1 MIQITILTTMDKTR
15 LQNCQVDFS
24 DAQVKLNAAFIAS
37 AAYKYL
43 EGLDFITDEFKKSVE
58 CDREYTLNP
67 PKRESPPLDDTL
79 KVQKLINITFV
90 LVGEIMSA

>member
-1 MIQITILTTMDKTR
+1 MDKTR

-37 AAYKYL
+37 IAYKYL
-43 EGLDFITDEFKKSVE
+43 EGLDFIMDEFKKSVE

-67 PKRESPPLDDTL
+67 LKHESPLLDDTL
-79 KVQKLINITFV
+79 KAQKLINITFV
-90 LVGEIMSA
+90 IVGQIMSA